1 MCQHH
6 SLVRRLFNTPVYFRS
21 NVIRTYKKKIKEAI
35 KFRTGDPGK
44 QVELMHTNDRTRLPK
59 HFQEVLV
66 QPLPFRSSKG
76 KKEKKPKKKN
86 FSSCTHSYIYLA
98 STFFF
103 QGQKLKK
110 RYSAYSSPISIQ
122 ALFSNS
128 SQELKSIPDRN
139 LSTHLNSCPR
149 LTNPKAVRA

>member
-1 MCQHH
+1 MYQHH
-6 SLVRRLFNTPVYFRS
+6 SLLRKLFNTPAYFRS
-21 NVIRTYKKKIKEAI
+21 NVIRRYKKKIKEAI
-35 KFRTGDPGK
+35 KIRTGDPGK
-44 QVELMHTNDRTRLPK
+44 QVELMHTNDRTRQPK

-76 KKEKKPKKKN
+76 KKKKKKN
-86 FSSCTHSYIYLA
+86 TFRLAPIYISLR
-98 STFFF
+98 FFF

-122 ALFSNS
+122 VLFSNS

-149 LTNPKAVRA
+149 LTNPKAVRE

>member
-1 MCQHH
+1 MYQHH

-21 NVIRTYKKKIKEAI
+21 NVIRRYKKKIKEAI
-35 KFRTGDPGK
+35 KVRTGDPGK
-44 QVELMHTNDRTRLPK
+44 QVELMHTNDRTRQPK
-59 HFQEVLV
+59 RFQEGLV

-76 KKEKKPKKKN
+76 KKKKTLFVLHP
-86 FSSCTHSYIYLA
+86 YI
-98 STFFF
+98 SRFDFFF

-122 ALFSNS
+122 VLFSNS